1 MNDKRSR
8 TDEEKEL
15 EMEMLIRSKTITSY
29 FKIIQKTRGR
39 KKIQTLID
47 DLSEEID
54 CFNKDFSIYSKSIK
68 Q

>member
-29 FKIIQKTRGR
+29 FKIIQKIRGR